1 MKTHYSFENDELT
14 ITTGDVETT
23 IEASN
28 CADDDVTITYHELA
42 GVVGNL
48 HRRILDQREILN
60 KLPKCWRLASG
71 TLLVQDC
78 PVVPRMRVWLTCE
91 DAGYHGQQ
99 RGKPVEACV
108 MAVARQGD
116 PICLEWHSGA
126 DMDFLADRCANSPEA
141 AEALAARSDDAKET
155 KTS

>member
-48 HRRILDQREILN
+48 HRRILDQRETLD
-60 KLPKCWRLASG
+60 KLPKCWRLAG
-71 TLLVQDC
+71 GKLVQDC
-78 PVVPRMRVWLTCE
+78 PVVPSDTVCRDGEAWLVLSISNTGTLQLSCWN
-91 DAGYHGQQ
+91 DNMHRTAVF
-99 RGKPVEACV
+99 GK
-108 MAVARQGD
+108 D
-116 PICLEWHSGA
+116 
-126 DMDFLADRCANSPEA
+126 CANSPEA
-141 AEALAARSDDAKET
+141 AKALAERSDDAKET